1 MKIKSNFKDYYD
13 HVAHVYGGGDPKFV
27 YARLPIQSER
37 CTLELND
44 NQMTELRMN
53 RLYNHDFDH
62 QYNYQYKYL
71 VIAGRR
77 YLTACKWAKN
87 ELMPIDYKLWTEK
100 NFPEEYE
107 HARNGRSF
115 WSRRINYETELGGEF
130 PVLTEIAH
138 MINAPVYSVNMVNHN
153 VGRNKN
159 LITIDSNI
167 PVLANYEIPTI
178 ITAEQ
183 LYQDLS
189 YYVSNKMHTSPDL
202 VVNDNQTNKEKIAG
216 HGFDVKQSFR
226 HRK

>member
-27 YARLPIQSER
+27 YARLPIEKER
-37 CTLELND
+37 CILELSH
-44 NQMTELRMN
+44 NQTTELQMN
-53 RLYNHDFDH
+53 RLYNHDFRD
-62 QYNYQYKYL
+62 QCNYQYKYI

-77 YLTACKWAKN
+77 YLTARKWETN
-87 ELMPIDYKLWTEK
+87 ELMPINFKLWTEK

-107 HARNGRSF
+107 QARNGRSF
-115 WSRRINYETELGGEF
+115 WSRRINYDSEIGGEF
-130 PVLTEIAH
+130 PILTEIAH
-138 MINAPVYSVNMVNHN
+138 MIGAPVYSVNLVNYHI
-153 VGRNKN
+153 GRHQV
-159 LITIDSNI
+159 TIDSNI

-189 YYVSNKMHTSPDL
+189 YYVANKMHVSPDL
-202 VVNDNQTNKEKIAG
+202 VVNDNQTDKEKIAG
-216 HGFDVKQSFR
+216 HGFDLKQSFR